1 MDPIEKT
8 PVGTWKGVAPH
19 DGREDAFLLS
29 FADDGTVALR
39 TPASEGH
46 GAWTSRAGGFSYTL
60 VETLFDREHPVQV
73 HIAVDAV
80 IDGETYRGSGTA
92 EVQVAGRTVAST
104 TTDFVASRTGSGVA
118 PWHVVAP
125 GPGYLRAD
133 LDTTVAAFAALSE
146 PIETLVPR
154 TDEDWRGWNLTL
166 DVPPALVVRPRDG
179 RQVAAALR
187 VADDHGWPVAV
198 QATGHG
204 ASVELGRS
212 ILLDLSGLDDVELRP
227 DTVVVGAGV
236 RWRDVLPTVVAAGGI
251 ALCGSSPDV
260 GVAGYLS
267 GGGLP
272 VLARSH
278 GMAADTVRSLEV
290 ATVDGE
296 LRVCSPSQQPDLF
309 AASLG
314 GRGNAGVIVS
324 AEIATPVLASFVG
337 GNLTFGEEDVDEA
350 IRTWAAWSRD
360 LPQEMSSSLV
370 VLRFPDLPQT
380 PPEKRNRYFVQVRVA
395 YVGSLDAA
403 DALLKPLRAL
413 TVEADTVGPMPYD
426 QIGQVYLDPPRATP
440 AWIETRVLDELPDEA
455 VEALVSVAGQHAT
468 LPFGGVE
475 LRQLGG
481 VLASTASV
489 STASHAREGYQLF
502 VTNPAFEDRREEV
515 FAAQRSVL
523 DALAPWLPEKALPGF
538 LFSKDQTRRRVR
550 RAYDDADW
558 EALCAAKETY
568 DPMNVLRV
576 NHNISRG

>member
-29 FADDGTVALR
+29 FAGDGTVALR

-46 GAWTSRAGGFSYTL
+46 GAWTSRAEGFSYTL

-104 TTDFVASRTGSGVA
+104 TTDFVASRTGPGVA
-118 PWHVVAP
+118 PWHVVEP

-133 LDTTVAAFAALSE
+133 LDSTLAALAALPEPVAAF
-146 PIETLVPR
+146 VPQ

-166 DVPPALVVRPRDG
+166 DVPPALVVRPRTG
-179 RQVAAALR
+179 GQVAAALR
-187 VADDHGWPVAV
+187 VADEHGWPVAV

-236 RWRDVLPTVVAAGGI
+236 RWRDVLPTVVAAGRV

-278 GMAADTVRSLEV
+278 GLAADTVRSLEV

-296 LRVCSPSQQPDLF
+296 LHVCSPTQRPDLF

-324 AEIATPVLASFVG
+324 AEIATPVLESFVG
-337 GNLTFGEEDVDEA
+337 GNITFGEEDVDEA

-440 AWIETRVLDELPDEA
+440 AWIETRVLDELPDDA

-481 VLASTASV
+481 VLASTVSV
-489 STASHAREGYQLF
+489 STASHARGGYQLF